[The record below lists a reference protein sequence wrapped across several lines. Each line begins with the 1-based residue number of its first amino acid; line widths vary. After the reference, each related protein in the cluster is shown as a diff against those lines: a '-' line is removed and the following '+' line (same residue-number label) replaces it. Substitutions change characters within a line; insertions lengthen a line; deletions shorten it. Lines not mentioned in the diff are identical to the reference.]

1 LFKSLIII
9 VLQQFKV
16 DLTYIE
22 KNLPIPTSVNRFFTV
37 FYVFDCFVVLSSPF
51 INCADIPDVKDYLID
66 ISLQT
71 FYLAPI
77 SIVSLLLLLKLKRQ
91 FTFGNL
97 RKVIKRFYVLE
108 IIIQLLIWGRL
119 TFSSSF

>member
-1 LFKSLIII
+1 M
-9 VLQQFKV
+9 LQQFKV

-37 FYVFDCFVVLSSPF
+37 FYVFDCIVILSLPF
-51 INCADIPDVKDYLID
+51 INCADIPNFEDYLID
-66 ISLQT
+66 ITTQT

-77 SIVSLLLLLKLKRQ
+77 SIVSLILLLKLKRQ

-108 IIIQLLIWGRL
+108 IIIQVLIWGRL
-119 TFSSSF
+119 AFSSSF

>member
-1 LFKSLIII
+1 MFKSLIII

-37 FYVFDCFVVLSSPF
+37 FYVFDCIVILSSPF
-51 INCADIPDVKDYLID
+51 INCADIPNFEDYLID
-66 ISLQT
+66 ITTQT
-71 FYLAPI
+71 FYLVPI
-77 SIVSLLLLLKLKRQ
+77 SIVSLILLLKLKRQ

-108 IIIQLLIWGRL
+108 IIIQVLIWGRL
-119 TFSSSF
+119 AFSSSF